1 MAGAMH
7 PPFRR
12 KKFRSAPSPPG
23 GEDCARSIPSSS
35 PHKIYD
41 FAGAPFLRKERM
53 RRARWKRENGGAARY
68 RLFDTHVFGPRRSAG
83 GGLDVVESTLFSLR
97 CRLLGGCGGW
107 LCFVEIVLCQKD
119 WGHVS
124 AVEFVGLPH
133 GFAAHGA
140 DQFYRRVAGVHVYF
154 LYTRVEQLLE

>member
-41 FAGAPFLRKERM
+41 FAGAPLLRKERM
-53 RRARWKRENGGAARY
+53 RRARWKRENGGAEVVLPVLRMSPAR
-68 RLFDTHVFGPRRSAG
+68 G
-83 GGLDVVESTLFSLR
+83 VVRAWVLEVDAWTVLSSSLPLTW
-97 CRLLGGCGGW
+97 CLGRMD
-107 LCFVEIVLCQKD
+107 FP
-119 WGHVS
+119 
-124 AVEFVGLPH
+124 VG
-133 GFAAHGA
+133 AAP
-140 DQFYRRVAGVHVYF
+140 
-154 LYTRVEQLLE
+154 